1 MAVSACYHNVTIVC
15 GVYTMIYTITTN
27 PSLDY
32 TVEADLIPG
41 QVNRTRSEVIY
52 PGGKGINVSLF
63 LQRLGMETK
72 ALGFAAGR
80 IGQAIRD
87 LLNDLDCPH
96 ELLELSGGG
105 QSRINVK
112 FKGTPETAVNGRGP
126 ALRQEDMDR
135 LLERLE
141 DISPED
147 CVVLSGWAQ
156 SIPFYVSILRRAV
169 ARGCTTVL
177 DCSGGALWLSLPCHP
192 FLVMPNLS
200 ELGALFGVDDLEYT
214 EGVELAHQLQVE
226 GARNVLVTMGG
237 RGAFLLTE
245 DGQLYLANACC
256 GQVRNTVGSGDSLV
270 AGFLTGLK
278 QTEDFGKA
286 LQLGVA
292 SGCATAFNDWLG
304 TREETMAL
312 LNSIRVE
319 KMPF

>member
-1 MAVSACYHNVTIVC
+1 
-15 GVYTMIYTITTN
+15 
-27 PSLDY
+27 
-32 TVEADLIPG
+32 
-41 QVNRTRSEVIY
+41 
-52 PGGKGINVSLF
+52 
-63 LQRLGMETK
+63 
-72 ALGFAAGR
+72 
-80 IGQAIRD
+80 
-87 LLNDLDCPH
+87 
-96 ELLELSGGG
+96 
-105 QSRINVK
+105 
-112 FKGTPETAVNGRGP
+112 
-126 ALRQEDMDR
+126 MDR

-177 DCSGGALWLSLPCHP
+177 DCTGEALWQCLPCHP
-192 FLVMPNLS
+192 FLVKPNLS